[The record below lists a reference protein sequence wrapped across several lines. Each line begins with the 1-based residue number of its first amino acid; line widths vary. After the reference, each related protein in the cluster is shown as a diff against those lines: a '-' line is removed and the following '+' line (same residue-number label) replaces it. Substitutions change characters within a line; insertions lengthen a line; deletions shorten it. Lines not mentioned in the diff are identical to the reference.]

1 MSSQEKV
8 AGLGCI
14 EYYGEVIPIT
24 WNDYLSLIWNMP
36 SDIVVLKVPVEPK
49 K

>member
-1 MSSQEKV
+1 MKD
-8 AGLGCI
+8 ALGAI
-14 EYYGEVIPIT
+14 EYYGEIFPIT

-36 SDIVVLKVPVEPK
+36 HDVEILKAPEAPK